1 MTFLINKL
9 SMLFPLNRML
19 RKNKFL
25 SFLLIFM
32 IALIGFNLSLKI
44 LTVEIP
50 VYGFHDIIN
59 LENPQENP
67 PRRQSFSTDYKQQDF
82 EAFLDSLLRDNYWFM
97 TTQDIYDY
105 FLSPE
110 KKPIPKENQKQKKV
124 MITFDD
130 GYESIHTHVL
140 PVLERLQKKY
150 HKKAKVVLF
159 INPAFLGKHGVVLP
173 KVSCSELRKGY
184 QEGFYDIQSH
194 GLNHENLTQIPQK
207 ALEKELSEAQKQLRK
222 CLKGL
227 DKNNTVGTHLAYP
240 FGAVNP
246 QVVKTVS
253 RYYLSG
259 YLYNSKMLK
268 IGWRTNRYY
277 LPRFTPNRYQ
287 SVRQL
292 LSQTFGGW
300 F

>member
-25 SFLLIFM
+25 SFLLIFT
-32 IALIGFNLSLKI
+32 ITLIGFNLILKI

-59 LENPQENP
+59 LENPQEKP

-82 EAFLDSLLRDNYWFM
+82 EVFLDYLLRDNYWFM

-105 FLSPE
+105 FLNPQ
-110 KKPIPKENQKQKKV
+110 KKPIPKEHQKQKKV

-140 PVLERLQKKY
+140 PVLKRLEKKY
-150 HKKAKVVLF
+150 RKKAKVVLF
-159 INPAFLGKHGVVLP
+159 INPAFLGKHGVFLP

-194 GLNHENLTQIPQK
+194 GLNHENLTHIQPK
-207 ALEKELSEAQKQLRK
+207 ALEKELSEAQKELRK
-222 CLKGL
+222 CLQGL
-227 DKNNTVGTHLAYP
+227 DKNNTVGAHIAYP

-246 QVVKTVS
+246 PVIKKVS

-268 IGWRTNRYY
+268 IWWRTNRYY

-292 LSQTFGGW
+292 LSQTSGGW

>member
-9 SMLFPLNRML
+9 SMLSPLNLIRQ
-19 RKNKFL
+19 NQKFWR
-25 SFLLIFM
+25 FLLILT
-32 IALIGFNLSLKI
+32 ITLIGFNVILKI
-44 LTVEIP
+44 FTIEIP

-59 LENPQENP
+59 LENPQEKP
-67 PRRQSFSTDYKQQDF
+67 PRRKSFSTDYKEQDF
-82 EAFLDSLLRDNYWFM
+82 EAFLDYLLRDNYWFM

-105 FLSPE
+105 FLSPQ
-110 KKPIPKENQKQKKV
+110 KKPIPKEHQEQKKV

-173 KVSCSELRKGY
+173 KVNCSQLRVGY
-184 QEGFYDIQSH
+184 QAGFYDIQSH
-194 GLNHENLTQIPQK
+194 GLNHENLTQIPPK
-207 ALEKELSEAQKQLRK
+207 AVEKELSEAQKQLRK
-222 CLKGL
+222 CLQGL

-268 IGWRTNRYY
+268 IWWRTNRYY

-292 LSQTFGGW
+292 LSERSGGW